1 MSITSNMATKLGQ
14 VSRLLQKS
22 AYNARIQLVPK
33 RNVVYTE
40 SGGVIEQPEQVKFG
54 LVKVFAVSIPFLWA
68 GATLSKNGAAFL
80 EENDIFVPDD
90 DDD

>member
-1 MSITSNMATKLGQ
+1 MASILGVFRTA
-14 VSRLLQKS
+14 VSK
-22 AYNARIQLVPK
+22 
-33 RNVVYTE
+33 T
-40 SGGVIEQPEQVKFG
+40 VKFYAPRQPVVQQIRTAVTTETGAILEKPDQVRFG
-54 LVKVFAVSIPFLWA
+54 LIKTVLVVFPFLYA